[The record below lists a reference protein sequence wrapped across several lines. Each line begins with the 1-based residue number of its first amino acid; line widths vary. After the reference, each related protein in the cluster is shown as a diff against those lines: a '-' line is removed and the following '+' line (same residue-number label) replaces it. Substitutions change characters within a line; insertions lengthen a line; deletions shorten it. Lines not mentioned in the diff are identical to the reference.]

1 MGLKSSALQSSG
13 KNSGVTTLITSGCY
27 FEGKLYCKNDS
38 RIGGRV
44 EGQIISE
51 GLLIIEEGGFISA
64 DIKADEVVVHGT
76 VKGELQATG
85 KVDLNKTSRFEGD
98 ITTPTLVIQEGAK
111 FNGRCFMSTND
122 TISSVE
128 DKSFTPIET
137 KTTKTKNTTEDSPS
151 IAVVK

>member
-1 MGLKSSALQSSG
+1 MGLKSNALQSSG

-27 FEGKLYCKNDS
+27 FQGKLYCKNDS

-44 EGQIISE
+44 EGQSISE

-76 VKGELQATG
+76 VKGELQASG
-85 KVDLNKTSRFEGD
+85 KVDLHKTSRFEGD

-111 FNGRCFMSTND
+111 FNGRCFMSTSESLT
-122 TISSVE
+122 TIE
-128 DKSFTPIET
+128 E
-137 KTTKTKNTTEDSPS
+137 KTFSPMDVKAQNSKTGKEESPN